1 MKKFIFYPYLFAVF
15 PVLFLYAYNI
25 KETRISQALP
35 ALAITL
41 IFFLLSWGIFLLV
54 MKDKA
59 RAGIVTSVFILFFFS
74 YGHIYEQLN
83 FLTAGLNLKQISY
96 SVLNYVF
103 LILWMVIFWFV
114 FRSKKNFN
122 TVTGFLNAMAL
133 CLVLINIVKIG
144 AFEINR
150 STAKVKLAKVKMAKV
165 TLEKSGQI
173 SVSKATVQ
181 RDVYLIILDEYAGL
195 ESIKKLYQY
204 NNKEFVKELEKRG
217 FYIAEKSKTH
227 YTSSE
232 QCMAAVL
239 NMRYLEK
246 GDDPYQMIQ
255 NSQVARLFKEQ
266 GYKIFIFPIN
276 SRAVF
281 KNSDEAFEYS
291 NPWFNDFNLTLL
303 KTSMLRF
310 LADAAIANKDYGQR
324 YRNKIMFIFEK
335 LEHLVGMKGPKFVYC
350 HILCPHAPFVFDAN
364 GDAVQPEN
372 FLNLKDKKYY
382 LDQYMYMN
390 KKIIE
395 TVDKLQ
401 ARSSVPPLIII
412 QSDHGQRGT
421 TGSYRM
427 PVGNLW
433 QDIFCAYYLPGTD
446 TKILSPSISPVDT
459 FRLIFACGAD
469 TLFVEP

>member
-35 ALAITL
+35 AFAITL
-41 IFFLLSWGIFLLV
+41 IFFLLLWGLFLLV
-54 MKDKA
+54 LKDKA
-59 RAGIVTSVFILFFFS
+59 RAGIITSVSILLFFS

-83 FLTAGLNLKQISY
+83 FLTTGLNIRQISY
-96 SVLNYVF
+96 STLIYVF
-103 LILWMVIFWFV
+103 LIVWMIIFLFV
-114 FRSKKNFN
+114 SRLKKNFN
-122 TVTGFLNAMAL
+122 TVTGFLNGMAL
-133 CLVLINIVKIG
+133 CLVLINIAKIG

-150 STAKVKLAKVKMAKV
+150 SIAKVEP
-165 TLEKSGQI
+165 EKSGQP
-173 SVSKATVQ
+173 SVLEATVQ
-181 RDVYLIILDEYAGL
+181 RDVYFIILDEYAGL
-195 ESIKKLYQY
+195 ESIKELYQY
-204 NNKEFVKELEKRG
+204 DNKEFVNELEKRG
-217 FYIAEKSKTH
+217 FYVARKSKTR

-232 QCMAAVL
+232 QCVAAVL

-246 GDDPYQMIQ
+246 GEDPYRLIQ
-255 NSQVARLFKEQ
+255 DSLVAQLFKEL

-281 KNSDEAFEYS
+281 KNSDEIFEYS

-310 LADAAIANKDYGQR
+310 LADAAIENNDYGQR
-324 YRNKIMFIFEK
+324 YRNKILFIFEK
-335 LEHLVGMKGPKFVYC
+335 LRHLAGMKEPKFIYC

-364 GDAVQPEN
+364 GGAVQPGN

-382 LDQYMYMN
+382 LEQYMYMN

-395 TVDKLQ
+395 TVDELQ
-401 ARSSVPPLIII
+401 ARSSVPPIIII

-433 QDIFCAYYLPGTD
+433 QDIFCAYCLPGTD
-446 TKILSPSISPVDT
+446 AKVLSPSISPVDT
-459 FRLIFACGAD
+459 FRLILPAAQAPY
-469 TLFVEP
+469 L